1 MPQKTTALTDH
12 TIILLTI
19 IWQAEKASAYK
30 TTHLEQGPAKLRDSI
45 RICRSDSKVMGRF
58 ENFRIARP
66 AHCMCG
72 SQTTQTING
81 A

>member
-45 RICRSDSKVMGRF
+45 RICRSDSIRKWWADLKIF
-58 ENFRIARP
+58 ELAVS
-66 AHCMCG
+66 AHCSSS
-72 SQTTQTING
+72 SQSNDSNH
-81 A
+81 